1 MKYLSSFTEKI
12 RLLSLACLF
21 LLLFTAS
28 GALAQE
34 GTGKSLYNQIKAFN
48 LNGGKAVA
56 SLTLKRDRVEMT
68 FNGTF
73 YFTAPVEGKVTG
85 AVFVG
90 QGTLKSEVPVNKFEK
105 DNVKRLLAAETVESD
120 FKTAVLRFSDDTFD
134 IIGKN
139 RQDGAADAA
148 AQKLALETDARIM
161 KETGANLASRLALSI
176 INRENPG
183 FFFATFD
190 GGRRERFSYVLDYQN
205 RIPTN
210 YFRVNGGEKGMIFAY
225 RQSIWNNETWLAFY
239 SLEDYQKGYVT
250 YSDMNDLVDI
260 SNYKMELDLRAPK
273 SRLGLKTKIAMMA
286 RLDNVSAIPFT
297 IGEGLGE
304 YDDQRLKKQMRLK
317 AVRLGAENLDFVQED
332 WESALTVFLPKA
344 VAAKEN
350 IELEF
355 EMEGDFIQQ
364 PEGIQDESHY
374 PRSNTSWYPHHGY
387 LDRATY
393 EMSFRHSK
401 NLKIATVGTRQSEE
415 ISPEDKDV
423 MITRYQMNYPVSFVT
438 FALARFIR
446 KSETIKW
453 DSGETPTPL
462 EYSSVT
468 FIPIKED
475 FILAELNN
483 SVRYFHALFGK
494 YPYGNYGA
502 AFHPFGFGQGFPSMV
517 MIPGTDRANKYT
529 YAFIAHET
537 AHQWWGNIVAWRSY
551 RDQWLSEGFAEYS
564 GILYT
569 AFRKDYK
576 ASINLID
583 ELRDSLQR
591 PPETRTGIGKGKLF
605 EVGPIILGHRLNTS
619 KTYGAYSTLIY
630 NKGAL
635 VLRMLHFLFTDPQT
649 GNGDAF
655 FAMMKDFVERHRN
668 GVASTEDFITVANE
682 HFVKTPLAQR
692 YGLKDL
698 NWFFRQW
705 VYETDLPSYSLEYS
719 LQDQPDGS
727 CVVKG
732 TVTQE
737 NAPPHWAMILPVGF
751 NLGDDRVARTTVAA
765 VGPKTDFSLKLSR
778 RPQKVE
784 LDSQKW
790 ILSEKTTEKAAKQ

>member
-1 MKYLSSFTEKI
+1 MKYLDFLTKKI
-12 RLLSLACLF
+12 RLLCPVCLF
-21 LLLFTAS
+21 TLLFVADAAAQ
-28 GALAQE
+28 GA
-34 GTGKSLYNQIKAFN
+34 GKSIYDQIKAFN
-48 LNGGKAVA
+48 LSGGKAVT
-56 SLTLKRDRVEMT
+56 SITLKRDRVEMT

-73 YFTAPVEGKVTG
+73 YFTSATEGKVTG

-90 QGTLKSEVPVNKFEK
+90 QGTFKSEVPSNKFEK
-105 DNVKRLLAAETVESD
+105 DNVKRLLGAETVESD
-120 FKTAVLRFSDDTFD
+120 FKTAVLRFTDDTFEQ
-134 IIGKN
+134 IGKN
-139 RQDGAADAA
+139 RQDAAAADAA
-148 AQKLALETDARIM
+148 AQKIALESDARIL
-161 KETGANLASRLALSI
+161 KETGANIASRLAISI

-190 GGRRERFSYVLDYQN
+190 GGRRDRFSYVLDHQN
-205 RIPTN
+205 RIPT
-210 YFRVNGGEKGMIFAY
+210 YFFDINGGEKGLIFAY
-225 RQSIWNNETWLAFY
+225 RSSIFNNETWLAFY
-239 SLEDYQKGYVT
+239 GLDDYQKGFVT

-260 SNYKMELDLRAPK
+260 THYRMELDLRAPK
-273 SRLGLKTKIAMMA
+273 SRLGLRTKVSMQS
-286 RLDNVSAIPFT
+286 RTGGVSAIPFT
-297 IGEGLGE
+297 IGDGLGE
-304 YDDQRLKKQMRLK
+304 YNDQRLKKQMRLK
-317 AVRLGAENLDFVQED
+317 AVRAGAENLDFVQED
-332 WESALTVFLPKA
+332 WESGLTVFLPKNA
-344 VAAKEN
+344 AAKEN
-350 IELEF
+350 LELEF
-355 EMEGDFIQQ
+355 ELEGDFIQQ
-364 PEGIQDESHY
+364 PELFADESHY

-401 NLKIATVGTRQSEE
+401 NLKIASVGTRQSEE
-415 ISPEDKDV
+415 ISPEDKDL
-423 MITRYQMNYPVSFVT
+423 MITKYKMDYPVSFVT

-446 KSETIKW
+446 KTDVIKW
-453 DSGETPTPL
+453 DSGEKPTPL

-468 FIPIKED
+468 SIAIKED
-475 FILAELNN
+475 FIMAELNN

-494 YPYGNYGA
+494 YPYENYGA

-517 MIPGTDRANKYT
+517 MIPGTDRATKYT

-569 AFRKDYK
+569 SLRKDYK

-591 PPETRTGIGKGKLF
+591 PPETRTGIGKGKLSD
-605 EVGPIILGHRLNTS
+605 VGPIILGHRLNTT
-619 KTYGAYSTLIY
+619 KTYGAYNTLIY

-635 VLRMLHFLFTDPQT
+635 VLRMLHFLYTDPQT

-668 GVASTEDFITVANE
+668 GVASTEDFIAVANA
-682 HFVKTPLAQR
+682 HFVKTPLAQK

-705 VYETDLPSYSLEYS
+705 VYETDLPSYTLDYS
-719 LQDQPDGS
+719 FQDQPDGS
-727 CVVKG
+727 CMVTG

-737 NAPPHWAMILPVGF
+737 NAQEHWAMILPVNF
-751 NLGDDRVARTTVAA
+751 SLDDNRVARTTVVA
-765 VGPKTDFSLKLSR
+765 VGPKSTFNMKLSR

-784 LDSQKW
+784 LDPQKW
-790 ILSEKTTEKAAKQ
+790 VLSEKTTEKPAK